1 MIDDVAAIEGARQD
15 RATRRDLV
23 RSGVVVSGAYLAS
36 RLLGWV
42 RLAVIGAAVGS
53 ARDLD
58 AFFAAFRIPD
68 LLFQL
73 VAAGALSSALVPI
86 VAALDARGERRRA
99 WRVALTLAAL
109 LATALVVLGIGAV
122 LAAPVLVPLIT
133 PGFDADGWARTVELT
148 RIMVAAPLFLALG
161 AVATSVLNAH
171 GRFGAAA
178 LAPVAYNLAIIAAAA
193 AVALE
198 PGLGVGVVAI
208 GVVGG
213 ATAHLLVQ
221 LGSLLRLGFDPRV
234 GIDPRDGEARR
245 ALVLMVP
252 RAIGLGAG
260 QITFVVLV
268 ALASTVD
275 VGAVA
280 AYTFAFTLLQIPVGV
295 VGVPLAVVLLPSLA
309 RDVALGDEAR
319 YGRLVEASLGVL
331 VFVMVGL
338 AAVGAALAMPTAFL
352 LFGWGRVAE
361 TTLAATGSAFAAFL
375 LGLPAHGAIAV
386 LARALY
392 ARGDTAT
399 PAAAAVA
406 AVVVNVTLAAALVGP
421 VGLVGLAL
429 AIAAGAWLEA
439 LGLAVVLQ
447 RRTGTLALRP
457 FVRVGL
463 PSLAAGGVA
472 AVAAVLL
479 VTALGGWALGA
490 PERVALVGE
499 AVLVGGVGL
508 AVYVA
513 AAALLRVEAIGPL
526 LVGLRGALR
535 WRS

>member
-1 MIDDVAAIEGARQD
+1 MIEDVAPTEVGRQG
-15 RATRRDLV
+15 RATGRDLA

-42 RLAVIGAAVGS
+42 RLAVVAAAVGS
-53 ARDLD
+53 VTDLD

-73 VAAGALSSALVPI
+73 VAAGAISSALVPI

-99 WRVALTLAAL
+99 WRIALTLAVF
-109 LATALVVLGIGAV
+109 LAGALVVLGGVAAF
-122 LAAPVLVPLIT
+122 AAPALVPLIT
-133 PGFDADGWARTVELT
+133 PGFGAEGWARTTELT

-198 PGLGVGVVAI
+198 PGLGVAIVAL

-213 ATAHLLVQ
+213 AVAHLFVQ
-221 LGSLLRLGFDPRV
+221 LGSLLRLGFDVRV
-234 GIDPRDGEARR
+234 GIDPGDPEARR

-268 ALASTVD
+268 ALASTVEA
-275 VGAVA
+275 GAVT

-309 RDVALGDEAR
+309 REVAVGRESR
-319 YGRLVEASLGVL
+319 YGRLVETSLGIL

-338 AAVGAALAMPTAFL
+338 AAVGAVLALPIAFL
-352 LFGWGRVAE
+352 LFGWGRVAAA
-361 TTLAATGSAFAAFL
+361 TLAATAPTLAAFL
-375 LGLPAHGAIAV
+375 VGLPAHGAIAV
-386 LARALY
+386 LARAFY

-399 PAAAAVA
+399 PAAAAVG
-406 AVVVNVTLAAALVGP
+406 AVVVNVALAATLVGP
-421 VGLVGLAL
+421 LGLVGLAV

-439 LGLAVVLQ
+439 LGLAVVLG
-447 RRTGTLALRP
+447 RRTGTPALRP

-463 PSLAAGGVA
+463 PCLAAGVLA
-472 AVAAVLL
+472 WAVAGLAV
-479 VTALGGWALGA
+479 AGIGGWALG
-490 PERVALVGE
+490 PGERAVLAGE

-508 AVYVA
+508 ATYAA
-513 AAALLRVEAIGPL
+513 AAALLRVEAIEPL
-526 LVGLRGALR
+526 VGALR
-535 WRS
+535 GVVGWR